1 MKPAKGMPA
10 PVKSKPVDVSKQA
23 AKPTKSLPA
32 GMTVGKPKA
41 VAAAMKPMLPS
52 KKLVLVMPR

>member
-1 MKPAKGMPA
+1 MKPAKGVPA

-52 KKLVLVMPR
+52 KK